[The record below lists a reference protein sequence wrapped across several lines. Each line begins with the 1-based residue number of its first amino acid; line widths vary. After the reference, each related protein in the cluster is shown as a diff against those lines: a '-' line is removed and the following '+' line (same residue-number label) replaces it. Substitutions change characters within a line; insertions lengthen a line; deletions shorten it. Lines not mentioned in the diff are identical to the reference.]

1 MTTTTKESIL
11 AHPEKVVR
19 LIPKKLVQ
27 AYLKDFT
34 DKGYT
39 VTKEGSDGNKLYT
52 VYEWEVGSEIIF
64 AAGESNS
71 AYLCRIDTRL
81 LPDNN

>member
-1 MTTTTKESIL
+1 MTTSTKSGIL
-11 AHPEKVVR
+11 AYPERTIR
-19 LIPKKLVQ
+19 LIPKKVVQ
-27 AYLKDFT
+27 KYLKEF
-34 DKGYT
+34 KAQGYT
-39 VTKEGSDGNKLYT
+39 VTSEGSNGNKLYT

-81 LPDNN
+81 LPESN